1 MKALKVTTLLLLYF
15 IQSLVYAQDG
25 IIPNDLEGQATGFRN
40 DTNSDEGLFSMESIC
55 KKLFETRSFDTKD
68 RDKSGK
74 ASAQL
79 GSFWIH
85 ENILYYTLKIN
96 NRSNINYDIDF
107 IRFYVRDL
115 KTAKRT
121 VTQER
126 ELDPAYSYGT
136 DDNTIQGQGSGQF
149 VFALEKFPITK
160 DQAFFIEIY
169 EKNGGRH
176 LYLKAKQSH
185 IENAKLFR

>member
-1 MKALKVTTLLLLYF
+1 MKALKFTTLLLLYF
-15 IQSLVYAQDG
+15 IQPILYAQDG
-25 IIPNDLEGQATGFRN
+25 FNPIEVEGQAFGFRN
-40 DTNSDEGLFSMESIC
+40 DVNSDENLLSMESIC
-55 KKLFETRSFDTKD
+55 KRLYEIRNFDTKD

-79 GSFWIH
+79 GSFWIY
-85 ENILYYTLKIN
+85 ENTLYYTLKIN
-96 NRSNINYDIDF
+96 NRSNINYDVDF

-121 VTQER
+121 VSQER
-126 ELDPAYSYGT
+126 ELDPTYSYGT
-136 DDNTIQGQGSGQF
+136 NDMGIEGQGSGQY
-149 VFALEKFPITK
+149 VFALDKFPITK
-160 DQAFFIEIY
+160 DQALFIEIY

-185 IENAKLFR
+185 IENAKSFR